1 MELVTINITKI
12 EILFT
17 CLYLVTVPL
26 LHVLAMHGRLLAHW
40 PAWHTWQQ
48 VAGDRPE
55 TNAIARLPN
64 EVPLLLRDPTAL
76 LTQFILLL
84 PLHLD
89 QSKSATR
96 FLKKNSNI
104 SVWHHIQTI

>member
-1 MELVTINITKI
+1 VPNQVTVAF
-12 EILFT
+12 LH
-17 CLYLVTVPL
+17 LVTVPL

-48 VAGDRPE
+48 VAGVRSE
-55 TNAIARLPN
+55 SRAIALTPYEK

-89 QSKSATR
+89 QSK
-96 FLKKNSNI
+96 
-104 SVWHHIQTI
+104 

>member
-1 MELVTINITKI
+1 MDLDTVNTARLGMELTS
-12 EILFT
+12 
-17 CLYLVTVPL
+17 LYVVIVPL

-48 VAGDRPE
+48 VAGIRSEPRAPLALTPYE
-55 TNAIARLPN
+55 K
-64 EVPLLLRDPTAL
+64 EVPLLLRDPVAL

-89 QSKSATR
+89 QSK
-96 FLKKNSNI
+96 
-104 SVWHHIQTI
+104 